1 MADIGGLTGSS
12 AWALPGRRIDLSN
25 ADSPLFKAVT
35 LSATSTIDARCPP
48 ILMVS
53 VSGANR
59 DLGFSADVEKT
70 GGFQLVYNAGSTYSA
85 VIKNSAGTIKI
96 TLAPGE
102 LWAAVWDTDWI
113 TLFKVTASSVP
124 TISPTT
130 ISLTDNQAA
139 ALDFLEAANSYLKFV
154 TSNGAEKVV
163 VGKLLSLLSGALLAD
178 AAASPTVE
186 GQLLYNADHLELHD
200 GTAARSIL
208 MSDDIGVTVQ
218 AYSAVLTA
226 LATYG
231 LDRQV
236 SATIAVA
243 DSATNDAALTLQL
256 NRLDGSTAIAA
267 ARQVMIVTSTTQY
280 APAGQPEA
288 SVTFGTATVGSIIAS
303 GQGWALVETDATGA
317 FACTATNTDNE
328 TIYFFTQTAA
338 RLSDVSKGC
347 GVVASNTDAATWS

>member
-1 MADIGGLTGSS
+1 MAEVLNTRGDSFARFS
-12 AWALPGRRIDLSN
+12 RRIVLMLASSYAFGVGSLS
-25 ADSPLFKAVT
+25 ADAEIGAQTAPFLAVT
-35 LSATSTIDARCPP
+35 A
-48 ILMVS
+48 
-53 VSGANR
+53 SGAARALSFVAAVER
-59 DLGFSADVEKT
+59 D
-70 GGFQLVYNAGSTYSA
+70 GGVQIVYNAGATYN
-85 VIKNSAGTIKI
+85 VVVKNSAAATLI

-102 LWAAVWDTDWI
+102 FVALVYDATAWAVLW
-113 TLFKVTASSVP
+113 KVTASSVP
-124 TISPTT
+124 TISPTSIT
-130 ISLTDNQAA
+130 LTDNQST
-139 ALDFLEAANSYLKFV
+139 ALDITEAANSYLKFV
-154 TSNGAEKVV
+154 TTNGSERVT

-178 AAASPTVE
+178 SAASPTVE

-200 GTAARSIL
+200 GTGARSIL
-208 MSDDIGVTVQ
+208 MSDDIGVVVQ

-267 ARQVMIVTSTTQY
+267 ARQVMINTSTTQY

-303 GQGWALVETDATGA
+303 GQGWCLAETDATGA

-328 TIYFFTQTAA
+328 AIYFFVQAAA

-347 GVVASNTDAATWS
+347 GVVASNTDLATWS

>member
-1 MADIGGLTGSS
+1 MAELVNTTGSS
-12 AWALPGRRIDLSN
+12 SHALIGRRVRLTN
-25 ADSPLFKAVT
+25 ADSPIFDVVTITENSTIGARTAYALAVT
-35 LSATSTIDARCPP
+35 A
-48 ILMVS
+48 
-53 VSGANR
+53 SGANR
-59 DLGFSADVEKT
+59 NLSFLAAAEED
-70 GGFQLVYNAGSTYSA
+70 GGFQFVYNAGSTYNVVLKDSA
-85 VIKNSAGTIKI
+85 ASTII

-102 LWAAVWDTDWI
+102 LVAVVYDATAWAVLW
-113 TLFKVTASSVP
+113 KVTASSVP
-124 TISPTT
+124 TISP
-130 ISLTDNQAA
+130 IRIA
-139 ALDFLEAANSYLKFV
+139 FP
-154 TSNGAEKVV
+154 
-163 VGKLLSLLSGALLAD
+163 D
-178 AAASPTVE
+178 AATSPTTE

-200 GTAARSIL
+200 GTGARSIL
-208 MSDDIGVTVQ
+208 MSDDIGVVVQ

-267 ARQVMIVTSTTQY
+267 ARQVMINTSTTQY

-303 GQGWALVETDATGA
+303 GQGWCLAETDATGA

-328 TIYFFTQTAA
+328 AIYFFVQAAA

-347 GVVASNTDAATWS
+347 GVVASNTDLATWS

>member
-1 MADIGGLTGSS
+1 MALASSRIYQKLKRALAAFGIVVRVSNTSDLSTDPTITAGSGAPSEAEPNGSIYLRTGGASGTTLYIRASGAWVASGAVVPADAELAAIAGLTSAANKIIRFTGSGTAELLDCTS
-12 AWALPGRRIDLSN
+12 AGAALLD
-25 ADSPLFKAVT
+25 
-35 LSATSTIDARCPP
+35 DA
-48 ILMVS
+48 
-53 VSGANR
+53 
-59 DLGFSADVEKT
+59 
-70 GGFQLVYNAGSTYSA
+70 NAGAQRTTLGLA
-85 VIKNSAGTIKI
+85 IGT
-96 TLAPGE
+96 
-102 LWAAVWDTDWI
+102 D
-113 TLFKVTASSVP
+113 
-124 TISPTT
+124 
-130 ISLTDNQAA
+130 
-139 ALDFLEAANSYLKFV
+139 
-154 TSNGAEKVV
+154 
-163 VGKLLSLLSGALLAD
+163 
-178 AAASPTVE
+178 
-186 GQLLYNADHLELHD
+186 
-200 GTAARSIL
+200 
-208 MSDDIGVTVQ
+208 VQ

-267 ARQVMIVTSTTQY
+267 ARQVMIMTSTTQY

-338 RLSDVSKGC
+338 RVSDPSKGC
-347 GVVASNTDAATWS
+347 NVLVSNTDAAIWS

>member
-1 MADIGGLTGSS
+1 MAEVLNTRGDSFARFS
-12 AWALPGRRIDLSN
+12 RRIVLMLASSYAFGVESLS
-25 ADSPLFKAVT
+25 ADAEIGEQTAPFLAVT
-35 LSATSTIDARCPP
+35 A
-48 ILMVS
+48 
-53 VSGANR
+53 SGAARALSFVAAVER
-59 DLGFSADVEKT
+59 D
-70 GGFQLVYNAGSTYSA
+70 GGVQIVYNAGATYN
-85 VIKNSAGTIKI
+85 VVVKNSAAATLI

-102 LWAAVWDTDWI
+102 FVALVYDATAWAVLW
-113 TLFKVTASSVP
+113 KVTASSVP
-124 TISPTT
+124 TISP
-130 ISLTDNQAA
+130 IRIA
-139 ALDFLEAANSYLKFV
+139 FP
-154 TSNGAEKVV
+154 
-163 VGKLLSLLSGALLAD
+163 D
-178 AAASPTVE
+178 AATSPTTE

-200 GTAARSIL
+200 GTGARSIL
-208 MSDDIGVTVQ
+208 MSDDIGVVVQ

-267 ARQVMIVTSTTQY
+267 ARQVMINTSTTQY

-303 GQGWALVETDATGA
+303 GQGWCLAETDATGA

-328 TIYFFTQTAA
+328 AIYFFVQAAA

-347 GVVASNTDAATWS
+347 GVVASNTDLATWS

>member
-1 MADIGGLTGSS
+1 MADILNCRGRS
-12 AWALPGRRIDLSN
+12 ADKEGRRIAFSLGGSDAFGVETIS
-25 ADSPLFKAVT
+25 ADSGIGPLTASILAV
-35 LSATSTIDARCPP
+35 SA
-48 ILMVS
+48 
-53 VSGANR
+53 SGAVR
-59 DLGFSADVEKT
+59 ALTFSADVEAH
-70 GGFQLVYNAGSTYSA
+70 GAAQLVYNAGSTYN
-85 VIKNSAGTIKI
+85 VVLKNSAGSTII

-102 LWAAVWDTDWI
+102 LVAVVYDASAWAVLW
-113 TLFKVTASSVP
+113 KVTASSVP
-124 TISPTT
+124 TISPTSIT
-130 ISLTDNQAA
+130 LTDNQST
-139 ALDFLEAANSYLKFV
+139 ALDITEGANSYQKFV
-154 TSNGAEKVV
+154 TTNGAEKVV
-163 VGKLLSLLSGALLAD
+163 FGKLLSLLSGALLAD

-208 MSDDIGVTVQ
+208 MSDDIGVAVQ

-267 ARQVMIVTSTTQY
+267 ARQVMIMTSTTQY

-303 GQGWALVETDATGA
+303 GQGWCLAETSATGA

-338 RLSDVSKGC
+338 RVSDPSKGC

>member
-1 MADIGGLTGSS
+1 MSLASSRIYQKLKRALAAFGIVVRVSNTSDLSTDPTITAGSGAPSDAEPNGSIYLRTGGASGTTLYIRASGAWVASGAVVPADAELAAIAGLTSAANKIIRFTGSGTAELLDCTS
-12 AWALPGRRIDLSN
+12 AGAALLD
-25 ADSPLFKAVT
+25 
-35 LSATSTIDARCPP
+35 DA
-48 ILMVS
+48 
-53 VSGANR
+53 
-59 DLGFSADVEKT
+59 
-70 GGFQLVYNAGSTYSA
+70 NAGAQRTTLGLA
-85 VIKNSAGTIKI
+85 IGT
-96 TLAPGE
+96 
-102 LWAAVWDTDWI
+102 D
-113 TLFKVTASSVP
+113 
-124 TISPTT
+124 
-130 ISLTDNQAA
+130 
-139 ALDFLEAANSYLKFV
+139 
-154 TSNGAEKVV
+154 
-163 VGKLLSLLSGALLAD
+163 
-178 AAASPTVE
+178 
-186 GQLLYNADHLELHD
+186 
-200 GTAARSIL
+200 
-208 MSDDIGVTVQ
+208 VQ

-267 ARQVMIVTSTTQY
+267 ARQVMIMTSTTQY

-338 RLSDVSKGC
+338 RVSDPSKGC
-347 GVVASNTDAATWS
+347 NVLVSNTDAAIWS